1 MPQRQ
6 QHFLCTNSNNNN
18 NNLNTFFN
26 QYVDKTDVYSW
37 NSVIAELA
45 RSGNS
50 IEALR
55 AFSSLRKFSLNPNRS
70 TFRCAIKSCS
80 SLFDLRSG
88 KQTHQQAL
96 VFGFESDLFVSS
108 ALIDMYSKCGVLND
122 ARKLFDEIPMRN
134 VVSWTS
140 MVTGYVQNDNP
151 HEALSLFKDFLRE
164 ESEGSV
170 FVDSVALVSVLSACS
185 RVSRKGITKG
195 VHGYLIKRGFE
206 GDLGVGSTL
215 MDAYAKCGD
224 VSVARKVF
232 DGITLRDV
240 VSWNSMIASYAQTG
254 LSIEALEV
262 FYEMLKEREVEFN
275 DVTLSIV
282 LLACA
287 HAGALQ
293 LGKCIHD
300 QTAYPAE
307 LTLQTFIAFG
317 VGLGATLESSR
328 ELLEIMIIDMYC
340 KCGRVETARKA
351 FNCMKEKNVKSWT
364 AMISGYGMHGRAKES
379 LEVIYEMQKEGVKPN
394 YITFVSV
401 LAACSHAGLVEEGW
415 HWFET
420 MNAEFNIEP
429 GVEHYGCMVDLLGR
443 AGCLNEA
450 YHLIKGMKVKPD
462 FVVWGA
468 LLGACKVHKNVELGE
483 ISAKKLFELDPK
495 NCGYYVLLSNMYAD
509 AGRWRDV
516 ERMRV
521 NMKNHGLVKPPG
533 FSLVEVKGR
542 VHVFLVGDRDH
553 PQHEDIYKYLEK
565 LSIKMQEVGYA
576 PDTTSVFH
584 DVDQEDKETVLR
596 VHSEELAF
604 VFGIMNSIPESTI
617 QIIKNLRVC
626 GDCHTAIKIISKIVD
641 REIVVR
647 DSNRF
652 HQFRDGLC
660 SCGDYWRSSFREVL
674 NHF

>member
-1 MPQRQ
+1 MVDNGSSFTRLFLFIHNYCHARASSFTPRRR
-6 QHFLCTNSNNNN
+6 QHFLSTNSNN
-18 NNLNTFFN
+18 NNLNTFFS

-37 NSVIAELA
+37 NSVITELA

-55 AFSSLRKFSLNPNRS
+55 AFSSLRKLSLNPNRS
-70 TFRCAIKSCS
+70 TFPCAIKSCS

-96 VFGFESDLFVSS
+96 VFGFEYDLFVSS
-108 ALIDMYSKCGVLND
+108 ALIDMYSKCGVFND
-122 ARKLFDEIPMRN
+122 ARKLFDEIPIRN

-151 HEALSLFKDFLRE
+151 HAALLLFKEFLRE

-185 RVSRKGITKG
+185 RVSKEGITKG

-206 GDLGVGSTL
+206 RDLGVRNTL

-232 DGITLRDV
+232 DEITLRDV
-240 VSWNSMIASYAQTG
+240 VSWNSMIAIYAQTG
-254 LSIEALEV
+254 LSMEALEV
-262 FYEMLKEREVEFN
+262 FYEMLMEREVEFN
-275 DVTLSIV
+275 DVTLSTV

-300 QTAYPAE
+300 QVIKLCLDE
-307 LTLQTFIAFG
+307 NVF
-317 VGLGATLESSR
+317 VGTSV
-328 ELLEIMIIDMYC
+328 IDMYC

-351 FNCMKEKNVKSWT
+351 FNRMNEKNVKSWT

-379 LEVIYEMQKEGVKPN
+379 LEVFYEMQKNGVKPN

-401 LAACSHAGLVEEGW
+401 LAACSHAGLVEEGR
-415 HWFET
+415 HWFQT
-420 MNAEFNIEP
+420 MSTKFNIEP

-462 FVVWGA
+462 CVVWGA

-483 ISAKKLFELDPK
+483 ISAKKLFELDPN

-521 NMKNHGLVKPPG
+521 IMKNHGLVKPPG
-533 FSLVEVKGR
+533 FSLVEAEGR
-542 VHVFLVGDRDH
+542 VHVFMVGDRDH

-565 LSIKMQEVGYA
+565 LSIKMQEVGYV

-584 DVDQEDKETVLR
+584 DVDQEEKETVLR
-596 VHSEELAF
+596 VHSEKLAV
-604 VFGIMNSIPESTI
+604 VFGIMNSIPGTTI

-626 GDCHTAIKIISKIVD
+626 GDCHTAIKIISKIAD

-660 SCGDYWRSSFREVL
+660 SCGDYW
-674 NHF
+674 